1 MLPQTIDYLI
11 TPHCS
16 HGEPLSRGDQEP
28 PPKQCKLLLFPL
40 MASRKEGETL
50 LLKTPLTSKTQD
62 LEESGWILP
71 GSLLPK
77 D

>member
-1 MLPQTIDYLI
+1 MGNLWV
-11 TPHCS
+11 
-16 HGEPLSRGDQEP
+16 GETKNP